1 MAERHPSFSDEPLD
15 WIRRHQERL
24 IQVGIGV
31 LAVAALGWFGWSW
44 QARKSAAAAAALDMA
59 RSTAEANNL
68 SAAAGQFQQIIERY
82 KGTDAA
88 GQAVIALNQVRM
100 INGQFEL
107 AAVNLRS
114 FLATDPS
121 PRFGIPAN
129 GLLGAAL
136 ESSGHAAEAG
146 AAYADASRLADLPYL
161 KADYL
166 LRAGK
171 AYILGGKPEL
181 ASAALDT
188 VITRYKDTPVYTEA
202 VIRLAEL
209 TKGTAPKGS
218 DAVARLP
225 QTTY

>member
-1 MAERHPSFSDEPLD
+1 MAQSNPSFSEDPAE
-15 WIRRHQERL
+15 WIRRHQQRVT
-24 IQVGIGV
+24 QV
-31 LAVAALGWFGWSW
+31 AVAVVAVGALGWFGWSW
-44 QARKSAAAAAALDMA
+44 QARKSAAAAAALDLA

-88 GQAVIALNQVRM
+88 DQAVIALNQVRM
-100 INGQFEL
+100 INGQFAL
-107 AAVNLRS
+107 AAVNLRT
-114 FLATDPS
+114 FLATNPDP
-121 PRFGIPAN
+121 RYAVPAN

-136 ESSGHAAEAG
+136 ESSGQAADAG
-146 AAYADASRLADLPYL
+146 AAYVAASQLAGLPYL

-166 LRAGK
+166 LRAGR
-171 AYILGGKPEL
+171 AYGVAGKVDL

-188 VITRYKDTPVYTEA
+188 VIVKYKDTPVYTEA

-209 TKGTAPKGS
+209 TKGAQPKGS

>member
-1 MAERHPSFSDEPLD
+1 MAQQNPSFNDDPMD
-15 WIRRHQERL
+15 WIRRHQERVV
-24 IQVGIGV
+24 QVGIGV
-31 LAVAALGWFGWSW
+31 LALGALVWFGWSW
-44 QARKSAAAAAALDMA
+44 RARKSAAAAAALDLA
-59 RSTAEANNL
+59 RNTAEASNL

-107 AAVNLRS
+107 AAANLRS

-121 PRFGIPAN
+121 PQFAIPAN

-136 ESSGHAAEAG
+136 ESSGHGADAG
-146 AAYADASRLADLPYL
+146 AAYAEASRLADLPYL

-171 AYILGGKPEL
+171 AYILGGKPDL

-209 TKGTAPKGS
+209 TKGAEPKGS

>member
-1 MAERHPSFSDEPLD
+1 MAQSFPSFSDDPAD
-15 WIRRHQERL
+15 WFRRHQQRVTQ
-24 IQVGIGV
+24 IGIAV
-31 LAVAALGWFGWSW
+31 VAAGAVVWFGWSW
-44 QARKSAAAAAALDMA
+44 QARKTAAANAALDLA

-88 GQAVIALNQVRM
+88 GEAVIALNQVRM
-100 INGQFEL
+100 INGQFAL
-107 AAVNLRS
+107 AAVNLQS
-114 FLATDPS
+114 FLATGPKA
-121 PRFGIPAN
+121 RFGVPAN

-136 ESSGHAAEAG
+136 ESAGRAADAG
-146 AAYADASRLADLPYL
+146 AAYAEASRLADLPYL

-166 LRAGK
+166 LQAGK
-171 AYILGGKPEL
+171 AYILAGKSDL

-188 VITRYKDTPVYTEA
+188 VIVKYKDTPVYTEA

-209 TKGTAPKGS
+209 TKGAEPKGS